1 VGKLASEDND
11 HLDYRQRENLR
22 LDYEQTGQYLQML
35 TNIRYLPL
43 TILPGTAAAAV
54 TVLTT
59 SKKPEAG
66 LAVGL
71 VGMLASIGIILF
83 DLHNT
88 ALRDA
93 AVRRAQRIEVS
104 LGLPPLAKTEKSG
117 GLYNESPDGLEVFH
131 YQRPTKSRS
140 LTVRQ
145 DIAVA
150 VVYGVAI
157 GAWAHV
163 LVHSSLSMLL
173 SGSSSVPTTPIASLL
188 ALVVVTAVSAWTIP
202 RIIERNRAEL
212 SDENGGGGGNG
223 SARGER
229 EPSRREAS

>member
-1 VGKLASEDND
+1 LAPKDND
-11 HLDYRQRENLR
+11 HFDYRQRENLR

-43 TILPGTAAAAV
+43 TIVPGIAAGAI
-54 TVLTT
+54 TVLSS

-71 VGMLASIGIILF
+71 VGMLATIGIILF

-104 LGLPPLAKTEKSG
+104 LGLAPFAGEKAG
-117 GLYNESPDGLEVFH
+117 GLYNESPDGLEVLPDR
-131 YQRPTKSRS
+131 RPTKSRS
-140 LTVRQ
+140 LTVQQ
-145 DIAVA
+145 DMAVA

-173 SGSSSVPTTPIASLL
+173 GGSSTAPTTPLASLL
-188 ALVVVTAVSAWTIP
+188 ALVVVTAISVWAIS
-202 RIIERNRAEL
+202 RIIERNRIDGQ
-212 SDENGGGGGNG
+212 DEPGGGGSNR
-223 SARGER
+223 SARGEQ

>member
-1 VGKLASEDND
+1 LEEVRVASEDNA

-22 LDYEQTGQYLQML
+22 LDYVQTSQYLQML
-35 TNIRYLPL
+35 TNIRFLPL
-43 TILPGTAAAAV
+43 TVLPGAAAAAV

-93 AVRRAQRIEVS
+93 AVRRAQRIEIS
-104 LGLPPLAKTEKSG
+104 LGLPPFAKEKAG
-117 GLYNESPDGLEVFH
+117 GLYNERPDSLEVFAD
-131 YQRPTKSRS
+131 RRLMKSRT

-145 DIAVA
+145 DMAVA

-163 LVHSSLSMLL
+163 LVHSSLRMLL
-173 SGSSSVPTTPIASLL
+173 GGSSSASTTPLASML
-188 ALVVVTAVSAWTIP
+188 ALVVVTAISVWTIP
-202 RIIERNRAEL
+202 RIIERNRAEWP
-212 SDENGGGGGNG
+212 DEHGGSGGNR

-229 EPSRREAS
+229 ELS

>member
-1 VGKLASEDND
+1 LEEVRVASEDNA
-11 HLDYRQRENLR
+11 HLDYRQRETLR
-22 LDYEQTGQYLQML
+22 LDYEQTSQYLQML
-35 TNIRYLPL
+35 TNLRFLPL
-43 TILPGTAAAAV
+43 TVLPGAAAAAV

-93 AVRRAQRIEVS
+93 AVRRAQRIEIS
-104 LGLPPLAKTEKSG
+104 LGLPPFAKEKAG
-117 GLYNESPDGLEVFH
+117 GLYNERPDSLEVFAD
-131 YQRPTKSRS
+131 RRLMKSRT
-140 LTVRQ
+140 LTVM
-145 DIAVA
+145 AVA

-163 LVHSSLSMLL
+163 LVHSSLRMLL
-173 SGSSSVPTTPIASLL
+173 GGSSSASTTPLASML
-188 ALVVVTAVSAWTIP
+188 ALV
-202 RIIERNRAEL
+202 L
-212 SDENGGGGGNG
+212 
-223 SARGER
+223 
-229 EPSRREAS
+229 